1 MVTWVS
7 QVNTT
12 TAPCFRPMPRS
23 GTQYQIV
30 ECGLPQGGDGGHNWK
45 ILRAGSILPI
55 CIRNWFNRK
64 IRISLG

>member
-1 MVTWVS
+1 MLRTHAQIW
-7 QVNTT
+7 
-12 TAPCFRPMPRS
+12 
-23 GTQYQIV
+23 GIQYQIV
-30 ECGLPQGGDGGHNWK
+30 ECGLPPGGDGGHNWK